1 MQHLN
6 EKFDAIL
13 DKKRREIEELV
24 KTKNKKMTAES
35 DINTLTYGTKTT
47 LYKIEAEQ
55 KKKLQSSKAYKKK
68 EQLFNVS

>member
-13 DKKRREIEELV
+13 EVKRQEIAELV
-24 KTKNKKMTAES
+24 KTKNKKMTPVS
-35 DINTLTYGTKTT
+35 DANTLTYGTKTT

>member
-13 DKKRREIEELV
+13 EKKRREIEELV
-24 KTKNKKMTAES
+24 KTKNKKMMADS
-35 DINTLTYGTKTT
+35 DVNTLTYGTKTT
-47 LYKIEAEQ
+47 LYKIESEQ